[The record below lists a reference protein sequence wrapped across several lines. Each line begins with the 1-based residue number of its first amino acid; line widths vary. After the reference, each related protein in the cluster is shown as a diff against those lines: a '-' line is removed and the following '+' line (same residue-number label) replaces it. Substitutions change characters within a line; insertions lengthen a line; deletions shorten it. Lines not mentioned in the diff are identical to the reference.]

1 MYNKFMGNSIYCSDS
16 NLKKISANFRQ
27 ANEYEKI
34 IFGLMCL
41 EMLYD
46 DEIISV
52 YHEYNALLPFDDVVI
67 CYPNSINCYQIKYTS
82 DSNGLIKY
90 DDILNKS
97 ELNIDISR
105 YKTVFEKYR
114 TYPNVYFHIYTNRSA
129 DEEFCK
135 ILSNEKFSINF
146 INNKEQKN
154 KWQELK
160 NNSQIESSEDF
171 VALLKS
177 IQFDLKQASLDIK
190 KQELKNKFFR
200 LGLDE
205 NAFSKY
211 LNALNDWW
219 LESYTRSI
227 TKKDIENVLQ
237 INNLFIQQKFNIDYN
252 LFIDNISFKRQLKK
266 IIKEG
271 HNYVS
276 IIGPPGSGKSTF
288 INNFVE
294 NESSQI
300 IKYLCYSNT
309 ENSIIDVENRA
320 NIKTYVEYFIKQ
332 FQLRYNYIL
341 EENDNHRRY
350 EYSEQNY
357 IDSIKK
363 ISSHL
368 ETQST
373 NLIIMIDGI
382 DHVIRS
388 GVKDNFLK
396 LLRQSCKNIIYII
409 TAQNE
414 DYLPNNI
421 KNYCQN
427 NGALLRIPLFSKNSC
442 IRYLNKYFKEN
453 KDKASIIISNIDNI
467 YEKSEG
473 LPLYLRYIAE
483 YLKNIEI
490 ADLKKNLV
498 CITNIPNQNIQHYYE
513 SIWEQF
519 ENDSNIKK
527 SCAFIANL
535 NFDITKA
542 ELFNVLNISS
552 FDGEPILSKIRHLLN
567 IKENSIKVF
576 HNSFKEFINNKL
588 TPEQK
593 NEIHNDLYQYLKTT
607 NIFDS
612 VTYNYIFEYAW
623 ICNDYNFLYENI
635 TSDLI
640 EQAFIKGKNEN
651 QIKEVIT
658 FGLKA
663 SVVEKNFVEFAR
675 LSILYAELDKK
686 YTDFHI
692 SKLDLYNVYLAK
704 KDFTNLFNL
713 FSKNSIVLD
722 VNNDIAQILINL
734 SYESLSDN
742 MQYFC
747 NSLVNN
753 FIDKYIDI
761 TEKEK
766 NHYIDR
772 NLEQK
777 VFELLAIYTNKYRYL
792 YYLIEDFNKTII
804 YGDIVSLNPTI
815 NQFNI
820 ICEHLY
826 RLNKYSQIKYINKI
840 IKKCFNNFPVYE
852 YWLVQDLRLKAKY
865 KELNTFIFTNHID
878 KIKETD
884 LIIQALKVSIDAGIN
899 NEIISKY
906 LYRFDYNIELNPD
919 NIRYGDGTRQ
929 LNLFRDYI
937 SICLYCSEKNKLD
950 NLYSR
955 FIKGCDWLAF
965 YYEINYEL
973 FIGIYG
979 KRDTNYFLEILEK
992 LNNKKKFPHE
1002 RIFESF
1008 DIIKKDLPNFLNI
1021 LFKNINVTND
1031 NIQTIKQKIIN
1042 FFQSEIIDTH
1052 YGIGI
1057 VNVDFIS
1064 IFEIIDSLIKI
1075 DKDFIPIEFFIK
1087 SLETKIYED
1096 VLETNERTAH
1106 YLRLSALSYRARFNV
1121 LGDEYFAKGIKSSN
1135 GYHNRKDVTLFNLI
1149 ETLDLINKKID
1160 NNTFLNYFYEIAKC
1174 SNWLF
1179 TITDHKET
1187 RHIRKDVFNSAF
1199 NHDFNF
1205 GLYLLKQY
1213 QKRISDWEISDC
1225 INYLVEHYN
1234 EQELILPYVLTQ
1246 SIQNDSYSENNYQ
1259 KRFEA
1264 RLKLFKKVSLSSNNN
1279 IKNWFYKSITKY
1291 LQCDIPL
1298 SNDRYILIEKF
1309 NNAITET
1316 GFLPL
1321 KNLYIPKDKKN
1332 NRYEPRDEKYEYNG
1346 KSYLVKDLVNI
1357 AKENIDKYIELY
1369 TYTLN
1374 NQKSFSLRQALEEEL
1389 NNIINRINNISDLD
1403 KIYSFMLYNEKVL
1416 TSRIGDIFE
1425 CFAYKYKDLGN
1436 KIKYIE
1442 ALEKCFGSSIE
1453 YGFKYFTN
1461 VRMDILKILI
1471 ENDYDKT
1478 INYLLNISLD
1488 TILVYPYQG
1497 KVFQQFIIQILLNYS
1512 KGSLIKDCIKIYDN
1526 FHNEI
1531 LKEFAFLPHKEFS
1544 INYDW
1549 IKAYKIGNNNNDLLL
1564 DIIFN
1569 EWSDYSYYK
1578 RLEYTHLI
1586 SDLAITYPTIVI
1598 PKLFETISD
1607 KNYTLSHLSA
1617 LVINHLSINNSNL
1630 LEQYEEKIEE
1640 KIINLKHF
1648 EINFMMIDSLNY
1660 INSDRVNKL
1669 IKSLYYSNSDSF
1681 SILLSD
1687 EQPSQEFIN
1696 KFMQYIPKAFTNY
1709 VKQVSKEINI
1719 QENTIYHDIEEILIA
1734 DNIDYNLEINNHQNL
1749 YENYCSR
1756 GSNKFIPFE
1765 DNYGNLVYHALNMV
1779 LEQYLRDFGYGI
1791 DSHQNLHEILKI
1803 YDSRFF
1809 NKYQLPNMDYNKTF
1823 PEENNISGW
1832 INFEDVKDNVKTIK
1846 LNDIDED
1853 EIIIIDDYKTSNDL
1867 FHEQIDSYFA
1877 YDKKE
1882 PFLSCSFEN
1891 IFNITTTNIF
1901 YLNPAIQNKY
1911 KLEAFND
1918 IPNYKNSSG
1927 IQIKQELWQSGIEDN
1942 DMSFK
1947 FLAQG
1952 TKVTIKKEFLKQIL
1966 ENENCKL
1973 SIVKFMKRFYNPET
1987 YKKEEKQA
1995 NRIMVTIKIEL

>member
-1 MYNKFMGNSIYCSDS
+1 MEDSIYCSED
-16 NLKKISANFRQ
+16 NLKKISTNFRQ

-41 EMLYD
+41 EMLYNN
-46 DEIISV
+46 EVVSV
-52 YHEYNALLPFDDVVI
+52 YHEYNEALPFDDVVVKST
-67 CYPNSINCYQIKYTS
+67 NSINCYQIKYTS

-90 DDILNKS
+90 NDILNKS

-114 TYPNVYFHIYTNRSA
+114 TYPNIYFHIYTNRSA
-129 DEEFCK
+129 DEELCK

-154 KWQELK
+154 KWKELK
-160 NNSQIESSEDF
+160 GNSQIATSEDF
-171 VALLKS
+171 IALLKS

-190 KQELKNKFFR
+190 KQELKNKFLK

-205 NAFSKY
+205 NAFDKY

-219 LESYTRSI
+219 LESYTRGI
-227 TKKDIENVLQ
+227 TKKDIENVLK
-237 INNLFIQQKFNIDYN
+237 INNLFLQQKFNIDYN
-252 LFIDNISFKRQLKK
+252 LFIDNINFKKQIKK

-271 HNYVS
+271 HNYIS

-288 INNFVE
+288 INNFVD
-294 NESSQI
+294 NESYQI

-320 NIKTYVEYFIKQ
+320 NIKTYIEYFIKQ
-332 FQLRYNYIL
+332 FQLRYNHIL
-341 EENDNHRRY
+341 EEQENHRKY

-363 ISSHL
+363 ISSYL
-368 ETQST
+368 ETQNT

-396 LLRQSCKNIIYII
+396 LLRQSSKNIIYII
-409 TAQNE
+409 TAQSENH
-414 DYLPNNI
+414 LPNDI

-427 NGALLRIPLFSKNSC
+427 NKTLLRIPLFSKSSC
-442 IRYLNKYFKEN
+442 ARYLNKYFKGN
-453 KDKASIIISNIDNI
+453 GDKALIITSNIDRI

-490 ADLKKNLV
+490 ADFKNNLV
-498 CITNIPNQNIQHYYE
+498 SITNIPNQDIQNYYE

-519 ENDSNIKK
+519 EENPNIKK

-535 NFDITKA
+535 NFDITKT
-542 ELFNVLNISS
+542 ELFSVLHLSS
-552 FDGEPILSKIRHLLN
+552 FDGELILSKIYHLLN
-567 IKENSIKVF
+567 VKENSIKVF

-593 NEIHNDLYQYLKTT
+593 NEIHNDLYKYLKTT
-607 NIFDS
+607 NIFDN
-612 VTYNYIFEYAW
+612 VTFNYIFEYAW
-623 ICNDYNFLYENI
+623 ICNDFNFLYKNI

-640 EQAFIKGKNEN
+640 EQAFIDGKNEN

-663 SVVEKNFVEFAR
+663 SVAEKNFVEFAR

-692 SKLDLYNVYLAK
+692 SRLDLYNVYLAK

-722 VNNDIAQILINL
+722 VNEDIAQILINL
-734 SYESLSDN
+734 SYELLSDST
-742 MQYFC
+742 QYFC
-747 NSLVNN
+747 KGLVNN

-761 TEKEK
+761 TEEK
-766 NHYIDR
+766 NNYIDR
-772 NLEQK
+772 SLEQK
-777 VFELLAIYTNKYRYL
+777 VFELLAIYTDKYKYL
-792 YYLIEDFNKTII
+792 YYLIKDLNNILVN
-804 YGDIVSLNPTI
+804 GDIVSLNASI
-815 NQFNI
+815 NQFNV

-826 RLNKYSQIKYINKI
+826 RLNKHSQIKYINKI
-840 IKKCFNNFPVYE
+840 IKNIFNNSPVYE
-852 YWLVQDLRLKAKY
+852 YWLLQKLKLKAMY
-865 KELNTFIFTNHID
+865 QELNTIVFTNYIK

-884 LIIQALKVSIDAGIN
+884 LIIQALKTGIDSGIN
-899 NEIISKY
+899 KEIISKK
-906 LYRFDYNIELNPD
+906 LNRFSYNIELNPD
-919 NIRYGDGTRQ
+919 NIRYGDGNRQ

-937 SICLYCSEKNKLD
+937 SICLYCSEQQKLD
-950 NLYSR
+950 NLYSH
-955 FIKGCDWLAF
+955 FIKGDDWLAF

-973 FIGIYG
+973 IMGIYG
-979 KRDTNYFLEILEK
+979 QKDTNYFLEIFEK
-992 LNNKKKFPHE
+992 LNSKRKLPHE

-1008 DIIKKDLPNFLNI
+1008 DIIKKDLPDFLKI
-1021 LFKNINVTND
+1021 LFKNINITSE
-1031 NIQTIKQKIIN
+1031 NIHIVKQKIVN

-1057 VNVDFIS
+1057 VNADFMP

-1075 DKDFIPIEFFIK
+1075 NKDFIP
-1087 SLETKIYED
+1087 LETLITSFESKINEN

-1106 YLRLSALSYRARFNV
+1106 YLRLSALSYKARFYL
-1121 LGDEYFAKGIKSSN
+1121 LGEDYFTKGIKSSN

-1149 ETLDLINKKID
+1149 ETLDLISKKID
-1160 NNTFLNYFYEIAKC
+1160 TPVFLNYFYEIAKC

-1187 RHIRKDVFNSAF
+1187 RHIRKAVFNSAL

-1264 RLKLFKKVSLSSNNN
+1264 RLKLFKKVLLSSSNN
-1279 IKNWFYKSITKY
+1279 IKNWFYKNITKY

-1298 SNDRYILIEKF
+1298 SNNRYLLIEEF

-1316 GFLPL
+1316 DFLPL
-1321 KNLYIPKDKKN
+1321 KNIYIPKDEKN
-1332 NRYEPRDEKYEYNG
+1332 NRYEPRGEKYEYNG
-1346 KSYLVKDLVNI
+1346 KFYLIKDLVNI

-1374 NQKSFSLRQALEEEL
+1374 NQKSFSLQQALEEEL

-1403 KIYSFMLYNEKVL
+1403 KIYSFVLFNEKVL
-1416 TSRIGDIFE
+1416 TSRKCDILE
-1425 CFAYKYKDLGN
+1425 SFAYKYKDLDN
-1436 KIKYIE
+1436 NIKYIE
-1442 ALEKCFGSSIE
+1442 ALEKCFESSIE
-1453 YGFKYFTN
+1453 YGFKYFTK

-1488 TILVYPYQG
+1488 TILAYPYQG
-1497 KVFQQFIIQILLNYS
+1497 KAFQQFIIQILLNCS
-1512 KGSLIKDCIKIYDN
+1512 KGSLIKDCIKIYEN

-1531 LKEFAFLPHKEFS
+1531 LKEFAFLPNKEFS

-1549 IKAYKIGNNNNDLLL
+1549 IKDYKIGNNNNDLLL

-1578 RLEYTHLI
+1578 RLVYTHLI
-1586 SDLAITYPTIVI
+1586 SDLAITYPTMVI
-1598 PKLFETISD
+1598 PKLFENISD

-1617 LVINHLSINNSNL
+1617 LIINHLSINNSNL

-1687 EQPSQEFIN
+1687 ERPSQAFIN

-1734 DNIDYNLEINNHQNL
+1734 DNMDYDLEINNHQNL

-1765 DNYGNLVYHALNMV
+1765 DNYGNLVYHALNIV

-1809 NKYQLPNMDYNKTF
+1809 NKYQLQNMDYNKTF

-1832 INFEDVKDNVKTIK
+1832 INFEDIKDKIKTIK
-1846 LNDIDED
+1846 LGEIDYD
-1853 EIIIIDDYKTSNDL
+1853 EITIIDDYEISSDL
-1867 FHEQIDSYFA
+1867 LQEQTDSYFTCN
-1877 YDKKE
+1877 KE
-1882 PFLSCSFEN
+1882 NPFLFCTFEN
-1891 IFNITTTNIF
+1891 IFNIANANIF
-1901 YLNPAIQNKY
+1901 YLNPIIQKKY
-1911 KLEAFND
+1911 ELEEFNVV
-1918 IPNYKNSSG
+1918 PNYKNNNG
-1927 IQIKQELWQSGIEDN
+1927 IQIKQELWQNGIEDN
-1942 DMSFK
+1942 NMSFK
-1947 FLAQG
+1947 ILAHG
-1952 TKVTIKKEFLKQIL
+1952 TKVTIKKELLKQIL
-1966 ENENCKL
+1966 EKENCKL
-1973 SIVKFMKRFYNPET
+1973 SIVKFIKRFYNPEP
-1987 YKKEEKQA
+1987 YSKQEAQFSKK
-1995 NRIMVTIKIEL
+1995 NITIIIEL